1 MTQTLIYASPL
12 TKKKSR
18 EEQIFN
24 NLYIYTYK
32 YNREYGNGMLVVA
45 ARNPMRAME
54 IIRKRLS
61 PIDCPDINLEHLVGA
76 IYEGTEGI
84 KSEQSYSE

>member
-1 MTQTLIYASPL
+1 MTQTLIYASPNN
-12 TKKKSR
+12 KKKLNS
-18 EEQIFN
+18 ELKYSK
-24 NLYIYTYK
+24 LYIYIYK

-54 IIRKRLS
+54 IIRKRLT
-61 PIDCPDINLEHLVGA
+61 PIDCSDINLEHLVGA